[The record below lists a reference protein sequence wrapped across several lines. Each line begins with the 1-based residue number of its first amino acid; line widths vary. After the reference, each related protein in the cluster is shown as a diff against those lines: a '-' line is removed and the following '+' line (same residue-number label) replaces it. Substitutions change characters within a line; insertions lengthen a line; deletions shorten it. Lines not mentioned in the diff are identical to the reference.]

1 MHGTRRLF
9 LLFLGCVYM
18 GATSVHAAMA
28 SDRVTDPLDR
38 PAQIS
43 VRAQDAMVTA
53 VARAG
58 ERLVAVGER
67 GTILLSDNNGQ
78 TWRQAKR
85 VPVSLLLTGVRF
97 GSARKGWAV
106 GHSGVVLHSE
116 DGGDTWVKQLDGNAV
131 AKIALMS
138 AQAAV
143 KAGGDDAEAKK
154 DLVDAQRL
162 VQDGADKPF
171 LDLLV
176 ENDSTV
182 IVVGAFGLA
191 LRTEDGGKT
200 WRPWQSRILGDKGS
214 HLYGI
219 QQSGNTIY
227 IVGEQG
233 SVFRSTDNG
242 VTLSELTTPYKGS
255 FFGLSVLSD
264 SQVLVYGLR
273 GNAFASN
280 DAGANWQPA
289 KVGTPASLTASLVLA
304 DGAILMANQ
313 AGGLLKSADHGLTF
327 SIVPVPNPV
336 PIVGMAQAP
345 DGSIVLAGLRGTS
358 HLPANSS
365 TLPIGAK

>member
-1 MHGTRRLF
+1 MHGTRCLF
-9 LLFLGCVYM
+9 LLLLGCMCM
-18 GATSVHAAMA
+18 GAASAHAVMGN
-28 SDRVTDPLDR
+28 DRVVDPLDR

-43 VRAQDAMVTA
+43 VRASDAMLTT

-78 TWRQAKR
+78 TWRQAKQ

-97 GSARKGWAV
+97 SSARKGWAV

-116 DGGDTWVKQLDGNAV
+116 DGGDTWFKQLDGNAV

-138 AQAAV
+138 AQEAV
-143 KAGGDDAEAKK
+143 KAGGDDAAAKK
-154 DLVDAQRL
+154 DLMDAQRL

-176 ENDSTV
+176 ENDATA

-191 LRTEDGGKT
+191 LRTDDGGKS
-200 WRPWQSRILGDKGS
+200 WRPWHSRILGAKGS

-227 IVGEQG
+227 VVGEQG

-242 VTLSELTTPYKGS
+242 VTLSELTMPYKGS

-273 GNAFASN
+273 GNALVSN
-280 DAGANWQPA
+280 DAGASWQPA
-289 KVGTPASLTASLVLA
+289 KVGTPASLTASLVRA
-304 DGAILMANQ
+304 DGAILMATQ
-313 AGGLLKSADHGLTF
+313 AGTLLGSVDHGLTF
-327 SIVPVPNPV
+327 SLVPIPSPV
-336 PIVGMAQAP
+336 PIVGMAQAA
-345 DGSIVLAGLRGTS
+345 DGSIVLAGLRGAS
-358 HLPANSS
+358 RLPANSS